1 MIRTLLSAFLLSIS
15 LVYGMSVSE
24 LNSASKEELMKIKGI
39 GESKAEAIIEYRK
52 KTKFATV
59 DDVTNVKGVGEGLLK
74 VIKEY
79 KSDSNSTK

>member
-1 MIRTLLSAFLLSIS
+1 MLRTLLSAFLLSVS
-15 LVYGMSVSE
+15 LLCGMSVSE

-52 KTKFATV
+52 KNEFTKI
-59 DDVTNVKGVGEGLLK
+59 DDVTDVEGVGEGLLK

-79 KSDSNSTK
+79 ESDSNSTK

>member
-1 MIRTLLSAFLLSIS
+1 MLRTLLSAFLLSVS
-15 LVYGMSVSE
+15 LSYGMSVSE

-52 KTKFATV
+52 KNEFTKI
-59 DDVTNVKGVGEGLLK
+59 DDVTDVEGVGEGLLK

-79 KSDSNSTK
+79 ESDSNSTK

>member
-1 MIRTLLSAFLLSIS
+1 MLRTLLSAFLLSVS

-52 KTKFATV
+52 KNEFTKI
-59 DDVTNVKGVGEGLLK
+59 DDVTNVKGIGEGLLK